1 MIDAISSELHTQR
14 LKIMADASLI
24 AVVDDDESPRESLE
38 GLLASFGYAVEV
50 FSSAEA
56 FLHSDALGKAD
67 CLILDVS
74 MPGMSGPELQRELIR
89 RELKIPTIFITAHRD
104 ERVISRIMA
113 DGAVACLLKPF
124 STDSVLEKIDEA
136 LKEGRR

>member
-1 MIDAISSELHTQR
+1 
-14 LKIMADASLI
+14 MADASLI

-38 GLLASFGYAVEV
+38 GLLVSVGYAVEV

-56 FLHSDALGKAD
+56 FLYSTALVKVD

-89 RELKIPTIFITAHRD
+89 RQLKIPTIFITAHRD

-113 DGAVACLLKPF
+113 DGAIGCLLKPF
-124 STDSVLEKIDEA
+124 SVDSVLNGVHQA
-136 LKEGRR
+136 LTEGRR

>member
-1 MIDAISSELHTQR
+1 MFSQLHNAR
-14 LKIMADASLI
+14 FNIMADASLI

-38 GLLASFGYAVEV
+38 GLLASLGYAVEV

-56 FLHSDALGKAD
+56 FLHSDALAKAD

-74 MPGMSGPELQRELIR
+74 MPGMSGPEIQRELIR

-104 ERVISRIMA
+104 ERFISRIMA
-113 DGAVACLLKPF
+113 DGAVACLVKPF
-124 STDSVLEKIDEA
+124 SVDSVLDGINQA